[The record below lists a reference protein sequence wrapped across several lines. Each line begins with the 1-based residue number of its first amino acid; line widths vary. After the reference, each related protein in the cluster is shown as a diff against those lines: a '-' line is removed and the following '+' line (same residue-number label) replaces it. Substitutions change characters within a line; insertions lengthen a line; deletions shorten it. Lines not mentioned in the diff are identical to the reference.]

1 MPERPRPDRIPP
13 APGQESVWDY
23 PRPPRVER
31 TSERV
36 IVRFAGETVAD
47 TTSALR
53 VLEES
58 HPPAYYLP
66 RSAFAEG
73 VLLPAP
79 GLSYCEFKGE
89 AHYLSVAAGGDLM
102 ESAAW
107 FYPEPQAGYEQLR
120 DHVSLYPGRMDAVL
134 VDGELV
140 EAQSGGFYG
149 GWITSKIVG
158 PFKGDPGTEGW

>member
-1 MPERPRPDRIPP
+1 MPEQPRPERVEP
-13 APGQESVWDY
+13 ASGQESVWDY
-23 PRPPRVER
+23 PRPPRVEPS
-31 TSERV
+31 SERV
-36 IVRFAGETVAD
+36 VVRFGGVTVAD
-47 TTSALR
+47 TSEALR
-53 VLEES
+53 VLETS

-66 RSAFAEG
+66 RSAFLDG
-73 VLLPAP
+73 VLLPAS

-89 AHYLSVAAGGDLM
+89 AHYLSIAAGGDVI

-107 FYPEPQAGYEQLR
+107 FYPHPSPGYRMLR
-120 DHVSLYPGRMDAVL
+120 DYVSLYPGRMDAVL

-149 GWITSKIVG
+149 GWITSKVVG